1 MIGRMRVQV
10 WNAQNDSVSPTNTA
24 KPRGTL
30 RRQSVWQ
37 NEHISHFNYL
47 TSHLFDL
54 CCSHQDEG
62 QADINATEQS
72 IIDLDADIGVVESQV
87 REREDEIQGL
97 QTEKEL
103 QSSGEVKELIQEV
116 DEMSKR

>member
-1 MIGRMRVQV
+1 M
-10 WNAQNDSVSPTNTA
+10 
-24 KPRGTL
+24 
-30 RRQSVWQ
+30 
-37 NEHISHFNYL
+37 
-47 TSHLFDL
+47 
-54 CCSHQDEG
+54 
-62 QADINATEQS
+62 EQS
-72 IIDLDADIGVVESQV
+72 IIDLSAEIGVVESQV